1 MLRTCSL
8 HLGKFLKGKL
18 QQQQQQKFKK
28 KKILLF
34 FPQIGTE
41 TFLVSDNVWLGWY

>member
-8 HLGKFLKGKL
+8 HLGKFLTGKL
-18 QQQQQQKFKK
+18 QQQQQQQIK
-28 KKILLF
+28 KKIILF

>member
-1 MLRTCSL
+1 LFFTFREIPNRETPTTTTT
-8 HLGKFLKGKL
+8 KI
-18 QQQQQQKFKK
+18 KK